1 MSYLPITPSTLRV
14 SSYVPICINNQ
25 LISTG
30 SFQNVGL
37 DGTMDTN
44 TNPFGTTPTI
54 STSTDRI
61 TLPAGKYF
69 IQARLAIYRA
79 GSGTWGGQW
88 YIFKRVGAS
97 NVQVGYEGRRY
108 GIVHIGDPQ
117 MTGSARAYI
126 ESDGTTEV
134 GVEAQAITSTIT
146 LNSTATYGVAMSGAS
161 RLMIWRVL

>member
-1 MSYLPITPSTLRV
+1 MSYLQNSPSLLKV
-14 SSYVPICINNQ
+14 SSYMATCINNQ

-30 SFQNVGL
+30 SYQVVGL
-37 DGTMDTN
+37 DGGLDTN
-44 TNPFGTTPTI
+44 VNPFGTTPTI

-79 GSGTWGGQW
+79 AAGAWGGQW
-88 YIFKRVGAS
+88 YIFKRSGAS
-97 NVQVGYEGRRY
+97 NVQIGYEGRRY

-126 ESDGTTEV
+126 ESDGTTEI
-134 GVEAQAITSTIT
+134 GVEAQAISAQIT
-146 LNSTATYGVAMSGAS
+146 LNSTATYGVTYSGKS
-161 RLMIWRVL
+161 RILIWRVS